1 MRQDARGR
9 PLDGLIGIT
18 EVVTRTRSILLSNIP
33 STMVSFRY
41 EYRLSPSR
49 MDDEKKHFR
58 DDSYTHGWTRVKVVW
73 WKSFKRSV
81 GRHILDEY
89 SSVRPDLTR
98 GEIISVVHVRR
109 SFLSYMHPWLSASQ
123 TRRTVKWD
131 CCT

>member
-49 MDDEKKHFR
+49 MDDEKKTFQ
-58 DDSYTHGWTRVKVVW
+58 G
-73 WKSFKRSV
+73 
-81 GRHILDEY
+81 
-89 SSVRPDLTR
+89 
-98 GEIISVVHVRR
+98 
-109 SFLSYMHPWLSASQ
+109 
-123 TRRTVKWD
+123 
-131 CCT
+131 